1 MIALC
6 GYNFLRDRNAVDTSP
21 LTDEDFTSV
30 AVSDGIYD
38 NFTVTRDTDSPYSP
52 TIPTE
57 WDMWIILNANFDGNL
72 SAGNAEFTVDT
83 IDGLKLK
90 RRKTDEFDWITLR
103 YFPKEELSSL
113 GVVFNDYLAQS
124 ETEYEYAIVP
134 VVGGEEGNY
143 ITNQIKSKFNGVFI
157 CDADTI
163 YKFASGVKYGTE
175 QQIQKVA
182 VFEPYGRKY
191 PVFISNGL
199 LNYASGNVTGYVL
212 PPNYMESRDLGKV
225 ETVKERK
232 ALLEFL
238 TNKKAKILK
247 DWQSNIWLIVVSDSP
262 STAFEQNSSLRLAS
276 VSANWREAGD
286 ANNQADLYN
295 SGLVKERS

>member
-1 MIALC
+1 MLALC
-6 GYNFLRDRNAVDTSP
+6 GYNFLRDKNALDASP
-21 LTDEDFTSV
+21 LGDEEYTVASV
-30 AVSDGIYD
+30 SNGIYD
-38 NFTVTRDTDSPYSP
+38 NFTVTRDVNSPYTSA
-52 TIPTE
+52 IPTE
-57 WDMWIILNANFDGNL
+57 WDMYTILNANFNGNL
-72 SAGNAEFTVDT
+72 NAGNTDFVIDS

-90 RRKTDEFDWITLR
+90 RRKTDEFNWITLR
-103 YFPKEELSSL
+103 YFPKSELSSL
-113 GVVFNDYLAQS
+113 SIAFNDYLAQS
-124 ETEYEYAIVP
+124 ETEYEYAIIP
-134 VVGGEEGNY
+134 VIGGEEGNY

-247 DWQSNIWLIVVSDSP
+247 DWQSNIWLIIVSDSP

-276 VSANWREAGD
+276 VSMNWREAGD
-286 ANNQADLYN
+286 ANNQTDLYN
-295 SGLVKERS
+295 SGLVKERL

>member
-57 WDMWIILNANFDGNL
+57 WDMWTILNANFDGNL
-72 SAGNAEFTVDT
+72 SAGNTEFTADA

-103 YFPKEELSSL
+103 YFPKEKLSSL
-113 GVVFNDYLAQS
+113 GIVFNDYLAQS

-191 PVFISNGL
+191 PVFVSNGL
-199 LNYASGNVTGYVL
+199 LNYASGNVTGNVL

-225 ETVKERK
+225 ETVKERN

-247 DWQSNIWLIVVSDSP
+247 DWQSNIWLIIVSDSP

-276 VSANWREAGD
+276 VSVNWREAGN